1 MTRVIFIDQLDVAS
15 AALGTGQVVA
25 LPTETVYGLAAR
37 AEDETAVRAIFA
49 LKRRPMDNPLIVH
62 AAHTEMAFGLADAVP
77 DFARELA
84 RTFWPGPLS
93 LVVDSAVDWPWVQA
107 GHTTLALRV
116 PSPRWLRGLIAD
128 VGPLAAPSANRSGRP
143 SPTTA
148 AHVLSDLDGEVPL
161 VVDGGPCQEGLEST
175 VVDCTGPA
183 PRVLRPGPIT
193 AEQIAGVLGEVGNI
207 AEETGVGHG
216 VSPGTRHRHYQP
228 QARVRVVDDLAALT
242 PEPATLYIGPAE
254 AAFPHGMPPESQR
267 TWGSVQDLAARLYAW
282 FREADAL
289 GMRAVVIQAVPP
301 TGLGAAVMNRLDKAA
316 EG

>member
-1 MTRVIFIDQLDVAS
+1 MTRVVFIDQLDIAS
-15 AALGTGQVVA
+15 AALGAGQVVA

-37 AEDETAVRAIFA
+37 AEDKAAVSSIFA
-49 LKRRPMDNPLIVH
+49 LKRRPADNPLIVH
-62 AAHTEMAFGLADAVP
+62 AAHAEMAFGLAAVVP
-77 DFARELA
+77 NFARELA
-84 RTFWPGPLS
+84 EAFWPGPLS

-116 PSPRWLRGLIAD
+116 PSPSWLRELIAD

-148 AHVLSDLDGEVPL
+148 AHVLADLDGEVPL
-161 VVDGGPCQEGLEST
+161 LVDGGPCREGLEST

-193 AEQIAGVLGEVGNI
+193 AEQIASVLGGVGNV
-207 AEETGVGHG
+207 AEEMGVGHG

-228 QARVRVVDDLAALT
+228 QARVQVVDDLAALT
-242 PEPATLYIGPAE
+242 PEPATLYIGPAG
-254 AAFPHGMPPESQR
+254 ASFPHGVPLESQR
-267 TWGSVQDLAARLYAW
+267 TWGSVQDLAAGLYAW

-289 GMRAVVIQAVPP
+289 GMRAVVVQAVPP
-301 TGLGAAVMNRLDKAA
+301 TGLGAAVMNRLDKATA
-316 EG
+316 G